1 MAYQKLPG
9 IYRKEDQSPAKQANV
24 DYKKFNKL
32 NPDAHVHGGG
42 VKRPKPSKA
51 KTKAGRLERKL
62 YKIGTKA
69 HKSEQKGYKKYLK
82 KNKKINTRDNYLDFM
97 AGGKHHSKRTKR
109 LHKRFEKIEDK
120 LHEAYDRDQPRMMK
134 AGTPPLKQGVLRPYD
149 PEKRPPKR
157 INKKRK
163 VIPKPVPMPDFTPSQ
178 KRRKPKPTP
187 MPDTPKEFKRYKV
200 KPEILNRV
208 RN

>member
-9 IYRKEDQSPAKQANV
+9 IYRKEDQSPAKQV
-24 DYKKFNKL
+24 DVVNIKKFNKL

-69 HKSEQKGYKKYLK
+69 YKSEQKGYKKYLK

-120 LHEAYDRDQPRMMK
+120 LHEAYDRDQPRMKK
-134 AGTPPLKQGVLRPYD
+134 AIGIGNPPLKQGVANLPE
-149 PEKRPPKR
+149 PEKKPPKR
-157 INKKRK
+157 IVKPKKTK
-163 VIPKPVPMPDFTPSQ
+163 KLIN
-178 KRRKPKPTP
+178 KRRATFEKIIN
-187 MPDTPKEFKRYKV
+187 YG
-200 KPEILNRV
+200 I
-208 RN
+208 